1 VDRLKKMGLDAATPG
16 AGFFCWVP
24 VAQLGVSGRDFAE
37 RLLREERV
45 LVGPGQAF
53 GPSGKDYVRVSF
65 AVEDGRLR
73 EGLTR
78 MERFVETLKGKP
90 AVEATTVSVPTPTDD
105 QPVPEAVEE
114 RMPAFSRV

>member
-1 VDRLKKMGLDAATPG
+1 
-16 AGFFCWVP
+16 
-24 VAQLGVSGRDFAE
+24 
-37 RLLREERV
+37 
-45 LVGPGQAF
+45 
-53 GPSGKDYVRVSF
+53 VRVSF

-90 AVEATTVSVPTPTDD
+90 VVEEVTVSVPTPTEE
-105 QPVPEAVEE
+105 QPVPAAVEE

>member
-1 VDRLKKMGLDAATPG
+1 
-16 AGFFCWVP
+16 
-24 VAQLGVSGRDFAE
+24 LGVSGRAFAE
-37 RLLREERV
+37 RLLREQRV
-45 LVGPGQAF
+45 LVGPGMAF

-78 MERFVETLKGKP
+78 LERFVDSLRGKP
-90 AVEATTVSVPTPTDD
+90 EVLETTVSVPAAGEP
-105 QPVPEAVEE
+105 PVPEAVEE